1 MSNSNYNSRPS
12 QPACAI
18 IIEVRGRVNLCKKYI
33 KLLNSALNPLS
44 ILRKIYH
51 CKAYNS
57 LHLESVINDLDKSIE
72 QYNVKLVILDSIMSL
87 HRLGKEH

>member
-1 MSNSNYNSRPS
+1 M
-12 QPACAI
+12 Q
-18 IIEVRGRVNLCKKYI
+18 EVYQIAEQR
-33 KLLNSALNPLS
+33 ALNPLS

-51 CKAYNS
+51 CRVYNS